1 MERLA
6 ERAVFYWRF
15 AAAAAV
21 DAAAPRRTAGGAA
34 PMAKVRAGAGVDLLH
49 LRGGADR
56 RRRQPLFP
64 VPALIWCAISYP
76 LWLTSALTL
85 LTGITEIILV
95 VHNVMNIQGADSLLP
110 PSHLT
115 SARLGVATVAIS
127 PLIVAVSMDAI
138 RQLNRQL
145 ALRANHDFLTGLLTR
160 SGLYAR
166 LEQMKETG
174 AARSSDGRAVNRH
187 RLF

>member
-1 MERLA
+1 MLLPLLLTP
-6 ERAVFYWRF
+6 
-15 AAAAAV
+15 
-21 DAAAPRRTAGGAA
+21 PRRAELLAA
-34 PMAKVRAGAGVDLLH
+34 LRQWRSARRAGVDLLH

-145 ALRANHDFLTGLLTR
+145 ALRANHDFHR
-160 SGLYAR
+160 IADAFWSV
-166 LEQMKETG
+166 
-174 AARSSDGRAVNRH
+174 RAFRADERNR
-187 RLF
+187 RCAIVRWACC